1 MNARHVGCVAV
12 VAMAAF
18 VSSVSAYMEYQPT
31 TLAKLC
37 KSPRIRLLKV
47 TKLDKENG
55 VVVFELVE
63 NLNTPDD
70 KVKSLFADK
79 IPVGDKDKVK
89 TFRHAIPTD
98 AADGKAILEWAD
110 KGKTVVLFTLE
121 STGEEVCERACGYVF
136 VDDNCY
142 SVVYNKKGDYWA
154 FIRAEPDML
163 ACYFGK
169 AEELPKLVKDVL
181 AGKDVKVPT
190 KEPTTKTDF
199 KKRAKEVFD
208 ALNSNK

>member
-1 MNARHVGCVAV
+1 MDTRHFGWLVAV
-12 VAMAAF
+12 ALFASPAA
-18 VSSVSAYMEYQPT
+18 AYLEYQPT

-47 TKLDKENG
+47 TKLDKEKG

-70 KVKSLFADK
+70 KVKSLHADK

-98 AADGKAILEWAD
+98 AADGKAILDWAD
-110 KGKTVVLFTLE
+110 KGKVVVLFTIE
-121 STGEEVCERACGYVF
+121 ATGDEVSERACGYVF

-154 FIRAEPDML
+154 FIRAEPDMS
-163 ACYFGK
+163 AVYSGK

-181 AGKDVKVPT
+181 AGKEVKVPT
-190 KEPTTKTDF
+190 KEPAAKTDF